1 MIRSAL
7 IALSLALSAC
17 ATSGYAGDGH
27 HSAQDDP
34 KPFETDR
41 NANADVDA
49 ALARASER
57 GTKALIVMGGNWC
70 HDSRAFAA
78 VMDRPDTATLI
89 AEHYEL
95 VYVNVGMK
103 VLNQDVAE
111 RFGLDGTPGTPT
123 VIVASADGTILN
135 PDDAPTWRNSASRD
149 PDDIHQ
155 FFVDMA
161 DLTTDA
167 TD

>member
-1 MIRSAL
+1 MIRAILIGLSFAL
-7 IALSLALSAC
+7 TAC
-17 ATSGYAGDGH
+17 ATGHAGDGH
-27 HSAQDDP
+27 HSSQDEP
-34 KPFETDR
+34 RPFEMDR
-41 NANADVDA
+41 DANADVDA
-49 ALARASER
+49 ALSRAVER

-78 VMDRPDTATLI
+78 ALERPETAKLI
-89 AEHYEL
+89 SEHYEL
-95 VYVNVGMK
+95 VWVNVGMK

-123 VIVASADGTILN
+123 VIVADANGEILN
-135 PDDAPTWRNSASRD
+135 LEDAPTWRNAATRD

-161 DLTTDA
+161 A
-167 TD
+167 TK